1 MERYFY
7 NMRKT
12 PLSFVVSGTFMLAI
26 AIAVAPGNYLLAA
39 LFLLLAI
46 GFWFFKEGIEID
58 FPGNRFRKVLFLWN
72 IKTGK
77 WFPMDEIKHAAPM
90 HVKDKKWSVNLH
102 FSDTKFY
109 RLFIADEDTCKT
121 EAAKIQ
127 EELKKQLKQNR
138 PEMVN

>member
-12 PLSFVVSGTFMLAI
+12 PMSFVISGTFMLAI
-26 AIAVAPGNYLLAA
+26 AIAVVPANYALAVLFFLLAV
-39 LFLLLAI
+39 
-46 GFWFFKEGIEID
+46 GFWLFKEGIEID
-58 FPGNRFRKVLFLWN
+58 FSNQRFRKVLFIWD

-77 WFPMDEIKHAAPM
+77 WYPMDDIQYASPR
-90 HVKDKKWSVNLH
+90 HVKGKKWSVNLH

-109 RLFIADEDTCKT
+109 QLFTADEDTCKT

-127 EELKKQLKQNR
+127 QELKKH
-138 PEMVN
+138 